1 MKELPV
7 ETAENEDLLK
17 QIINTRQCHREWTL
31 LEMQL
36 KFKVVWISGDQAR
49 LLSRRIHEGFPE
61 TTSILDIVFV
71 ILVKAIQT
79 EKGRLTQL
87 SSCSR
92 DLNYSHFCL
101 WKSTENTPTAAA
113 AYNTGYLNKA
123 LHHSIL
129 KKRPDEAMSKNHLKK
144 TNGNSNHS
152 KQAPKI
158 RHR

>member
-71 ILVKAIQT
+71 ILVKVGFVPRAARVGTSISVGCAWAFFSHIQ
-79 EKGRLTQL
+79 G
-87 SSCSR
+87 
-92 DLNYSHFCL
+92 H
-101 WKSTENTPTAAA
+101 
-113 AYNTGYLNKA
+113 
-123 LHHSIL
+123 
-129 KKRPDEAMSKNHLKK
+129 
-144 TNGNSNHS
+144 
-152 KQAPKI
+152 
-158 RHR
+158 